1 MSAVLAFE
9 FVDRRVLAG
18 LRFSDPFGRPV
29 LTPVTVTPV
38 DAGVALF
45 AKRPGEVV
53 ITEAPGL
60 ARHTAAFDAPPK
72 TPALGSVDVVLDI
85 RPVDP
90 ALGARRFT
98 LKLPRNADAS
108 RPDPASTAVVIPLL
122 AGSGGDLAGMAAAVR
137 VNVAQADGMA
147 VEGAVVRLRP
157 EGRPEVMALTD
168 AAGDALL
175 LATGVP
181 LASPGPGATVK
192 PDIAGEIDAIVDP
205 KLARFHAAADIQ
217 AARRAAAARTTGLI
231 DPDDLVTRLKSKAT
245 APVAVRVAAGR
256 TTTATITWTAP

>member
-1 MSAVLAFE
+1 MNAVLAFE
-9 FVDRRVLAG
+9 FVDRRVLG
-18 LRFSDPFGRPV
+18 GIRFVDPFGRLV

-38 DAGVALF
+38 DAGVSLF
-45 AKRPGEVV
+45 VKRPGEIVV
-53 ITEAPGL
+53 MAAPGL

-108 RPDPASTAVVIPLL
+108 KPDPASAAVLIPLL
-122 AGSGGDLAGMAAAVR
+122 PGSGGDLVGMAAAVR
-137 VNVAQADGMA
+137 VNIVQGDGLA
-147 VEGAVVRLRP
+147 IEGAVVRLRP
-157 EGRPEVMALTD
+157 EGRPEVLAMTD

-175 LATGVP
+175 LAMGVP
-181 LASPGPGATVK
+181 LASPGPGATVR

-205 KLARFHAAADIQ
+205 ALVRFHAAADILLARGD
-217 AARRAAAARTTGLI
+217 AARRIAGLI
-231 DPDDLVTRLKSKAT
+231 DPDDVVARLAASAT
-245 APVAVRVAAGR
+245 APVAVRVAPGR
-256 TTTATITWTAP
+256 TTTAKITWTAP